1 MQAQKQ
7 IAQAMHASS
16 EGSWFQLDL
25 TMSQFKGL
33 MHLAEMPMTIGQLA
47 GALGVGKPAASI
59 LVDRLV
65 QLDLVE
71 RTEDPLDRRRTIARL
86 TGQGDDIVTRLRQG
100 SRDRLRGW
108 MAQLSDDDLAALVQ
122 GLSALAGAAQTA
134 TVPARI
140 PA

>member
-7 IAQAMHASS
+7 IGQAMHAAS
-16 EGSWFQLDL
+16 EHSWFQLDL
-25 TMSQFKGL
+25 TMSQLKGL
-33 MHLAEMPMTIGQLA
+33 MLLDETPLTIGQLA
-47 GALGVGKPAASI
+47 ETLGVGKPAASI

-65 QLDLVE
+65 QLHLVE

-86 TGQGDDIVTRLRQG
+86 TAQGDDIVTRLRQG

-108 MAQLSDDDLAALVQ
+108 MARLNDDDLAALVQ
-122 GLSALAGAAQTA
+122 GLTALAAAAHA
-134 TVPARI
+134 TVTPARI